1 MLFAEI
7 LRIGYF
13 PMIAGHENRMDDCFY
28 VFQVN
33 IGQNSYEPQLVQ
45 ALANF
50 FRLLYNVLMRH
61 LLFTSADT
69 PVEGVACIETLRDDS
84 EITCLSREERLILL
98 TASSNLFQFAS
109 NLKSSCF
116 FSMPHS

>member
-1 MLFAEI
+1 MRRTISI
-7 LRIGYF
+7 L
-13 PMIAGHENRMDDCFY
+13 E
-28 VFQVN
+28 
-33 IGQNSYEPQLVQ
+33 QNSYEPQLVQ

-84 EITCLSREERLILL
+84 EITCLSREEIDNTSPPLHPQLAAHSTQQDKL
-98 TASSNLFQFAS
+98 AANSTKQDETAQNSTL
-109 NLKSSCF
+109 
-116 FSMPHS
+116 